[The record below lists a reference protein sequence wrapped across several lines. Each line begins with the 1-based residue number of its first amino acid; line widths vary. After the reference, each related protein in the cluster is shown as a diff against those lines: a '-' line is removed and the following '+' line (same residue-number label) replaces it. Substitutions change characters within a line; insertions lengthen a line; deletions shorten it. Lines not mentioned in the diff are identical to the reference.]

1 MSLVSM
7 LIRLLVVATIV
18 GLLLSASA
26 MAMAARRVRQP
37 LTCAPNHSH
46 LILADARA
54 EIFEAPVPSGG
65 FGALGVWGCVQG
77 RRAHFLGPLPSDS
90 SFIAGAPTHVTLAGS
105 MVACGKSVSEERVGG
120 RVEWLVVVRD
130 LRSGRVVHRV
140 PTGTPVQPEPGK
152 VGVGNLLSLI
162 VRSDGSAAWIA
173 EDNGRT
179 EGIGTLSEKRYFD
192 VEAVDK
198 SGTRLLASGTDVDP
212 SSLALSVVGA
222 DVLGELTSRQGDK
235 LYWMQDGRLLSAI
248 LH

>member
-1 MSLVSM
+1 MRILRS
-7 LIRLLVVATIV
+7 LLVMMTIAGLVA
-18 GLLLSASA
+18 SASA
-26 MAMAARRVRQP
+26 MAAAASRAKR
-37 LTCAPNHSH
+37 LFTCAPKHSH

-77 RRAHFLGPLPSDS
+77 RRSHFLGPLPSDS
-90 SFIAGAPTHVTLAGS
+90 SFIAGAPTHMTLAGS
-105 MVACGKSVSEERVGG
+105 MVAYGKSVSEERVGG

-140 PTGTPVQPEPGK
+140 PTGTPVQPEPGQ

-192 VEAVDK
+192 VEVVDK
-198 SGTRLLASGTDVDP
+198 SGARLLASGTNVDP

-235 LYWMQDGRLLSAI
+235 LYWIQGGRSFSAI